1 MQAGGPEPR
10 PDVQLTPRG
19 AANTERNAYADK
31 RLRRVADP
39 SNVPGRAA
47 AGMFGTCASGRGGP
61 ARNRCGRH
69 EQCERD
75 RVARTVRSRRVPRAT
90 PTRLIQLELE
100 EDVPRHG
107 LSLLLAPCVLSW
119 ALVRFDGA
127 GMRLEVITAST
138 CAQRPHHARSGDRDG
153 TRSGQLSLW
162 RAGTLFGRGGCRPWR
177 AQVARSGRLG
187 RGAWWWWQRACT
199 WRAA

>member
-1 MQAGGPEPR
+1 MWAACER
-10 PDVQLTPRG
+10 HRG
-19 AANTERNAYADK
+19 A
-31 RLRRVADP
+31 
-39 SNVPGRAA
+39 
-47 AGMFGTCASGRGGP
+47 
-61 ARNRCGRH
+61 
-69 EQCERD
+69 Q
-75 RVARTVRSRRVPRAT
+75 TVRSRRVPRAT

-107 LSLLLAPCVLSW
+107 LSLLMAPCVQSW

-138 CAQRPHHARSGDRDG
+138 CAQMPRHARSGDRDG
-153 TRSGQLSLW
+153 TQSGQLSLW

-187 RGAWWWWQRACT
+187 RGVVVAAGTHVAPRASHSSGSTDLNWTLIGVFRVCRT
-199 WRAA
+199 FVTAVLY